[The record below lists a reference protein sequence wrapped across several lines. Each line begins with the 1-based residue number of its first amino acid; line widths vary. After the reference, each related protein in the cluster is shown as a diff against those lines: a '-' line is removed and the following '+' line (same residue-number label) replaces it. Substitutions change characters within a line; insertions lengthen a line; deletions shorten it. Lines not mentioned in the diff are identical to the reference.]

1 MERRAVAA
9 GSTGDAG
16 DRPYDRPGNS
26 MPPEPVTS
34 HFAWQPCQHRD
45 GAWSLVLD
53 WLLVLSGVLEGA
65 RRALS
70 IRGEERA
77 VDRERAV
84 ERTQEF
90 VRERLSGEAT
100 GHDWWHVQRVW
111 RTALEI
117 GREEGADL
125 YVVQL
130 AALLHDVADAKFHE
144 GDQQIGSRVAA
155 DWLRSL
161 EVDERTIEH
170 VAAIIRGVSFKGA
183 GVETPMATREGM
195 VVQDADRLDALGAI
209 GIARAFAYG
218 GFRGQ
223 PLHDPEA
230 APVRHTSAEEYAA
243 HRGSTINHFA
253 EKLLLL
259 RDRMNTETARRIAEA
274 RHRFMEDYLR
284 EFFAEW
290 DGRA

>member
-1 MERRAVAA
+1 M
-9 GSTGDAG
+9 
-16 DRPYDRPGNS
+16 
-26 MPPEPVTS
+26 
-34 HFAWQPCQHRD
+34 
-45 GAWSLVLD
+45 
-53 WLLVLSGVLEGA
+53 
-65 RRALS
+65 
-70 IRGEERA
+70 
-77 VDRERAV
+77 VDQEWVV
-84 ERTQEF
+84 ERTRAF

-100 GHDWWHVQRVW
+100 GHDWWHVHRVW
-111 RTALEI
+111 RTAVEI
-117 GREEGADL
+117 GRKEGVDL
-125 YVVQL
+125 YVVQV
-130 AALLHDVADAKFHE
+130 AALLHDVADAKFHD
-144 GDQQIGSRVAA
+144 GDHEIGPRVAA
-155 DWLRSL
+155 EWLRSL
-161 EVDERTIEH
+161 GVDEQTIAH
-170 VAAIIRGVSFKGA
+170 VAAIIRGLSFKGA

-243 HRGSTINHFA
+243 HRGSTINHFS

-259 RDRMNTETARRIAEA
+259 QERMNTETARRIAAA